1 MKNNQEKTN
10 KNKWKYIIASS
21 LVIGAGAGIAGSLYL
36 KNKNIDTE
44 HISKSENDNDS
55 TNNISSNNIPTKNIV
70 DIKDFA
76 YSNKLAEENL
86 NQFVSYEKL
95 LNNNF
100 LYLKRD
106 SSFSKLELYKTNKNG
121 DLVQKLNIEGDNKG
135 QIELNSI
142 IELSDESLVLQVEE
156 YISNME
162 ASIYSLRRYNK
173 NGELEFNK
181 IIDNNIDIL
190 NLYSSNNLDGFISM
204 ESDSNGDMNIVKYNF
219 NGEEAF
225 RYKIG
230 YYYTYNIDVVF
241 KENKIAFI
249 SKDNSSHNIIEL
261 DENGKEIRK
270 INMPYN
276 DIRVDKLFTTSDNG
290 YIVSFAKNNGDDYE
304 SIESYYIK
312 IDSNGKEEWTYSE
325 KSNSFTRSINEIN
338 DGYILLNK
346 DVYYEQNEDNIN
358 VSNLYS
364 ILKIDKSGNKEWVKY
379 ININD
384 ESNSSIFT
392 INGEY
397 MEGEF
402 LVVSGILEDSEN
414 NAYHIKFSIDKDGY
428 ISSVNNDDIDA
439 VG

>member
-1 MKNNQEKTN
+1 MKNNQAKIN
-10 KNKWKYIIASS
+10 KNKWKYVIASS
-21 LVIGAGAGIAGSLYL
+21 LIVGAGIAGGLYL
-36 KNKNIDTE
+36 KNTNVNIDKE
-44 HISKSENDNDS
+44 HISKSEDNNS
-55 TNNISSNNIPTKNIV
+55 GLSANVV

-76 YSNKLAEENL
+76 YSNKLLGENL
-86 NQFVSYEKL
+86 NKFVSYGKL

-106 SSFSKLELYKTNKNG
+106 TSFSKLELYKMNEHG
-121 DLVQKLNIEGDNKG
+121 DLVQKLNIECDDKA

-225 RYKIG
+225 RHKIG

-241 KENKIAFI
+241 KEDKMAFI
-249 SKDNSSHNIIEL
+249 SKDDNNNIHNIIEL

-270 INMPYN
+270 INIPYDN
-276 DIRVDKLFTTSDNG
+276 IRIDKLFATSDNG
-290 YIVSFAKNNGDDYE
+290 YIVGFAKNNGDDYE
-304 SIESYYIK
+304 NIESYCIK
-312 IDSNGKEEWTYSE
+312 LDSDGKEEWTYSE
-325 KSNSFTRSINEIN
+325 KSNNFTRSINEI
-338 DGYILLNK
+338 DGGYILFSNN
-346 DVYYEQNEDNIN
+346 VYYEQNEDNIKTSD
-358 VSNLYS
+358 VYS
-364 ILKIDKSGNKEWVKY
+364 ILKIDNSGNEEWVKY

-384 ESNSSIFT
+384 ELNSSIFT
-392 INGEY
+392 VNGEY
-397 MEGEF
+397 MEDEF
-402 LVVSGILEDSEN
+402 LAVSGILEDSEN
-414 NAYHIKFSIDKDGY
+414 NAYLIKFLIDKDGN
-428 ISSVNNDDIDA
+428 ISSVHNEGNNA

>member
-1 MKNNQEKTN
+1 MKNNQAKIN
-10 KNKWKYIIASS
+10 KNKWKYVIASS
-21 LVIGAGAGIAGSLYL
+21 LIVGAGIAGGLYL
-36 KNKNIDTE
+36 KNTNVNIDKE
-44 HISKSENDNDS
+44 HISKSEDNNS
-55 TNNISSNNIPTKNIV
+55 GLSANVV

-76 YSNKLAEENL
+76 YSNKLLGENL
-86 NQFVSYEKL
+86 NKFVSYGKL

-106 SSFSKLELYKTNKNG
+106 TSFSKLELYKMNEHG
-121 DLVQKLNIEGDNKG
+121 DLVQKLNIEGDDKA

-204 ESDSNGDMNIVKYNF
+204 ESDSDGYMNIVKYNF

-225 RYKIG
+225 RHKIG

-241 KENKIAFI
+241 KEDKMAFI
-249 SKDNSSHNIIEL
+249 SKDDNNNIHNIIEL

-270 INMPYN
+270 INIPYDN
-276 DIRVDKLFTTSDNG
+276 IRIDKLFATSDNG
-290 YIVSFAKNNGDDYE
+290 YIVGFAKNNGDDYE
-304 SIESYYIK
+304 NIESYCIK
-312 IDSNGKEEWTYSE
+312 LDSDGKEEWTYSE
-325 KSNSFTRSINEIN
+325 KSNNFTRSINEI
-338 DGYILLNK
+338 DGGYILFSNN
-346 DVYYEQNEDNIN
+346 VYYEQNEDNIKTSD
-358 VSNLYS
+358 VYS
-364 ILKIDKSGNKEWVKY
+364 ILKIDNSGNEEWVKY

-384 ESNSSIFT
+384 ELNSSIFT
-392 INGEY
+392 VNGEY
-397 MEGEF
+397 MKDEF
-402 LVVSGILEDSEN
+402 LAVSGILEDSEN
-414 NAYHIKFSIDKDGY
+414 NAYLIKFLIDKDGN
-428 ISSVNNDDIDA
+428 ISSVHNEGNNA

>member
-1 MKNNQEKTN
+1 MKNNQQKINQN
-10 KNKWKYIIASS
+10 KLKYILAST
-21 LVIGAGAGIAGSLYL
+21 LALGVGITGSLYL
-36 KNKNIDTE
+36 KNININSDKE
-44 HISKSENDNDS
+44 HI
-55 TNNISSNNIPTKNIV
+55 TKNENVNNLSVNTV

-76 YSNKLAEENL
+76 YSNKLLDENL
-86 NQFVSYEKL
+86 NKFVSYGKL

-106 SSFSKLELYKTNKNG
+106 TSFSKLELYKMNEHG
-121 DLVQKLNIEGDNKG
+121 DLVQKLNIEGDDKA

-162 ASIYSLRRYNK
+162 ASIYSIRRYNK

-225 RYKIG
+225 RHKIG

-241 KENKIAFI
+241 KEDKMAFI
-249 SKDNSSHNIIEL
+249 SKDDNNNIHNIIEL

-270 INMPYN
+270 INIPYDN
-276 DIRVDKLFTTSDNG
+276 IRIDKLFATSDNG
-290 YIVSFAKNNGDDYE
+290 YIVGFAKNNGDDYE
-304 SIESYYIK
+304 NIESYCIK
-312 IDSNGKEEWTYSE
+312 LDSDGKEEWTYSE
-325 KSNSFTRSINEIN
+325 KSNNFTRSINEI
-338 DGYILLNK
+338 DGGYILFSNN
-346 DVYYEQNEDNIN
+346 VYYEQNEDNIKTSD
-358 VSNLYS
+358 VYS
-364 ILKIDKSGNKEWVKY
+364 ILKIDNSGNEEWVKY

-384 ESNSSIFT
+384 ELNSSIFT
-392 INGEY
+392 VNGEY
-397 MEGEF
+397 MEDEF
-402 LVVSGILEDSEN
+402 LAVSGILEDSEN
-414 NAYHIKFSIDKDGY
+414 NAYLIKFLIDKDGN
-428 ISSVNNDDIDA
+428 ISSVHNEGNNA